1 MKKIILFCLLILQ
14 TASPAFSEMI
24 TLQCDIKETV
34 THMTTGQKDSSTW
47 SWHFVIDTTNK
58 KVYYI
63 NGGIHQLF
71 NSVDVSD
78 QIIKMNISNLSKTI
92 VTGGEAYINRYT
104 GVIYGQ
110 YKEKL
115 IRKKKTYP
123 DLPYNYV
130 TFFEGSCQPYVIQK
144 KF

>member
-78 QIIKMNISNLSKTI
+78 QIIKTNSKKS
-92 VTGGEAYINRYT
+92 VSLRMT
-104 GVIYGQ
+104 GV
-110 YKEKL
+110 
-115 IRKKKTYP
+115 
-123 DLPYNYV
+123 
-130 TFFEGSCQPYVIQK
+130 S
-144 KF
+144 